1 MGILPTVNV
10 QQVVEQLPAIV
21 QQGAMVEVS
30 PKGTVPVIPDEIQ
43 DILEISAV
51 PPVRPV
57 GESDGSVGKP
67 EEEGD
72 SGSPGQKK
80 KKDRIPGG
88 QPDKGGSLDVK
99 A

>member
-30 PKGTVPVIPDEIQ
+30 PKGTLPVIPDEIR
-43 DILEISAV
+43 DILEISSV
-51 PPVRPV
+51 SPVRPV
-57 GESDGSVGKP
+57 GEPDGSVRKP
-67 EEEGD
+67 EEED
-72 SGSPGQKK
+72 DPGLPGRKK
-80 KKDRIPGG
+80 KKSRIPGG